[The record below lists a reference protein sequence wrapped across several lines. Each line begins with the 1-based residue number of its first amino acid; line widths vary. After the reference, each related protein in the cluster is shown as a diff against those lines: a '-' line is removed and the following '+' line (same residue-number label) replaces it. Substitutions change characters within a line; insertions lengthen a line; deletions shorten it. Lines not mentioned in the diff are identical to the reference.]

1 MKTLV
6 ILVAQRIEEETKNNN
21 LRGRR
26 GLEEERLH
34 EAQVAQVQIPSII
47 NLLLVAKIEF

>member
-1 MKTLV
+1 MAGFVAYFQYIKMKTLV

-34 EAQVAQVQIPSII
+34 EA
-47 NLLLVAKIEF
+47 